1 MSFFYEIDT
10 SNSVHR
16 DNHTFELEFD
26 YTNADPHRPI
36 PETLIRGLKRELAVG
51 DTKLGEAKQDDNV
64 VRKDDLDEDTK
75 EARGFMVLGM
85 HRSGTSLLTGLLV
98 EGFGYNPGGPLIP
111 PSQHNTKGYYELI
124 PAVQQNDEWMKDQG
138 ITHKD
143 VEKHDVE
150 RALEA
155 TKNKTVST
163 EYLNHTLALLND
175 PTSLVPWL
183 QKDPRMC
190 ITMRTWLP
198 YLTST
203 KPAILF
209 TYRHPLDVAKSLKK
223 RDRTPLAKGLKLW
236 IQFNQAALQNSD
248 DLCRVTTSN
257 HAVMADPLGETL
269 RIVRD
274 LKSICHV
281 SAPPK
286 VITKNITN
294 EFVDPALQH
303 GLDKMKKENKR
314 LLAMHGSCEVHDYD
328 SKIEGAAKEEEM
340 EAYLMAM
347 KMYCA
352 FERGNFKRV
361 DF

>member
-1 MSFFYEIDT
+1 MRRFIYLVTAVLLHVFVTTEIELLKAIDQSKRAIVDTIRRTSVYHEVDGDT
-10 SNSVHR
+10 SKKSNTPGAGEEK
-16 DNHTFELEFD
+16 DANK
-26 YTNADPHRPI
+26 
-36 PETLIRGLKRELAVG
+36 ET
-51 DTKLGEAKQDDNV
+51 
-64 VRKDDLDEDTK
+64 
-75 EARGFMVLGM
+75 RGFMVLGM
-85 HRSGTSLLTGLLV
+85 HRSGTSLLSGLLV
-98 EGFGYNPGGPLIP
+98 EGFGYNPGEPLIP
-111 PSQHNTKGYYELI
+111 PSSNNAKGYFELVSI
-124 PAVQQNDEWMKDQG
+124 RIQNDEWMENQG
-138 ITHKD
+138 ITWQKD
-143 VEKHDVE
+143 VEKYDVE
-150 RALEA
+150 KAIEA

-163 EYLNHTLALLND
+163 HDLNQTLALLND
-175 PTSLVPWL
+175 PSLVPWL

-198 YLTST
+198 YLTSE
-203 KPAILF
+203 PAILF
-209 TYRHPLDVAKSLKK
+209 TYRHPLDVAMSLNK
-223 RDRTPLAKGLKLW
+223 RNHIPLAEGLKLW
-236 IQFNQAALQNSD
+236 IKYNQAALQNSD

-257 HAVMADPLGETL
+257 NAVMADPLGETL

-274 LKSICHV
+274 LESICHV
-281 SAPPK
+281 PAPPK
-286 VITKNITN
+286 VLTKNITN

-352 FERGNFKRV
+352 FERGDFKRV